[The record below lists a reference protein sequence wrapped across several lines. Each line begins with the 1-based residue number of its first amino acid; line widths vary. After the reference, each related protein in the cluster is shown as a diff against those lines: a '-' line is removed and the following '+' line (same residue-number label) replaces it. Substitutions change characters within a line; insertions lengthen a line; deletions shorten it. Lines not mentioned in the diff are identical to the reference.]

1 VAQPWTADVDITL
14 TFARDLLLAQF
25 PQFADATFEPFG
37 EGWDNAAF
45 LVGDEYVFRF
55 PRRAFAAPLIEREIK
70 LLAHIA
76 NALPVAISVP
86 LYAGKPTDDFPWH
99 FAGYRRLPGHT
110 AYRVPLNDDRRRA
123 LAVPLANFLRALHA
137 IDPEPLRD
145 IGLPLDEIGRLNH
158 GRRVSQVRERLA
170 ELQHTGV
177 SVESTS
183 ILGELERIA
192 PTDRDTASTLLHGDL
207 YVRHILLREDGSL
220 SGIIDWG
227 DVHCGHP
234 ALDLAIAYTMLPADA
249 RERFFET
256 YGDVDPRT
264 HDLARY
270 RAIYHSIFT
279 AHYANAIGDADLL
292 TASLGALTRIGL
304 PPLSSV

>member
-1 VAQPWTADVDITL
+1 MAQPWTADVDITL

-158 GRRVSQVRERLA
+158 GRRVSQVRSRSQTLSPAEPVISCIWRNFCATHQHPPRPVPAYFILETTIRFGRVRICEILA
-170 ELQHTGV
+170 FPCV
-177 SVESTS
+177 
-183 ILGELERIA
+183 
-192 PTDRDTASTLLHGDL
+192 
-207 YVRHILLREDGSL
+207 Y
-220 SGIIDWG
+220 
-227 DVHCGHP
+227 
-234 ALDLAIAYTMLPADA
+234 
-249 RERFFET
+249 
-256 YGDVDPRT
+256 
-264 HDLARY
+264 
-270 RAIYHSIFT
+270 
-279 AHYANAIGDADLL
+279 
-292 TASLGALTRIGL
+292 
-304 PPLSSV
+304 